1 VGHPPESKYFYPSL
15 DQAEKMGERM
25 YGEDYG
31 VVVGNFPES
40 TIEGPFPVATEG
52 DVFTVPIENLELAR
66 PAVEVPL
73 DTPEIPE

>member
-1 VGHPPESKYFYPSL
+1 
-15 DQAEKMGERM
+15 M

-40 TIEGPFPVATEG
+40 AIEGPTPVATEG
-52 DVFTVPIENLELAR
+52 DVFTVPNENLDLAK